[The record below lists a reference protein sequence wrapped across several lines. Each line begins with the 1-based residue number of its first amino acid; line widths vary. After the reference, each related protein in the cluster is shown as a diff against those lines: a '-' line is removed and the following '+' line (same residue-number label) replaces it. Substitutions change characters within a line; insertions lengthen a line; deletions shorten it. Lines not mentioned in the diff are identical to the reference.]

1 MLFIEEA
8 ARNKTFR
15 SNFPLLRN
23 LQRRP
28 DFCFF
33 LNVDENKTHM
43 EELENQPTVTFLFN
57 SEQYG
62 VPIEGGRVNL
72 QAVAEHFGVPTSALQ
87 AQTKTGPRALLC
99 ESDGMSKI
107 STWEDGTSVTLVIP
121 GTYFLILF
129 LRR

>member
-1 MLFIEEA
+1 MHMA
-8 ARNKTFR
+8 VGACR
-15 SNFPLLRN
+15 LRHI
-23 LQRRP
+23 QEVGGIR
-28 DFCFF
+28 
-33 LNVDENKTHM
+33 KSSSI
-43 EELENQPTVTFLFN
+43 FN

-99 ESDGMSKI
+99 ESDAMSKI
-107 STWEDGTSVTLVIP
+107 STWEDGTSVTLVTP

-129 LRR
+129 VQR